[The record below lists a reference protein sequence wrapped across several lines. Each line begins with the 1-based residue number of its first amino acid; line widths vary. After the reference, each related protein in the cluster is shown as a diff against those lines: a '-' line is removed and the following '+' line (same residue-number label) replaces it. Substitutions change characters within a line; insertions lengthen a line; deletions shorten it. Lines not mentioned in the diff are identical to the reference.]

1 MKYEKI
7 VKWVLAALF
16 AVGVVFSFYG
26 FVVGFESN
34 GNAPVDNMLY
44 CAYAFALVTILAVL
58 FGVVVIGGM
67 NNPKSLLKLLI
78 GLVVGGAVI
87 AVAYVLAPGTPAIGY
102 LGEPVS
108 DGTLKLVDTVL
119 NLTYF
124 LFGGALLTLVAGDM
138 SPAVVAGGMKV
149 ALITTV
155 GGLIV
160 AVILQIFYNYILSQ
174 VESLTIEM
182 EDASISLMDILVK
195 YKENK

>member
-44 CAYAFALVTILAVL
+44 CAYAFALTTILAVL
-58 FGVVVIGGM
+58 FGVVVIGGI

-78 GLVVGGAVI
+78 GLVAGGAVI

-124 LFGGALLTLVAGDM
+124 FFGGALLTLVAGWIIG
-138 SPAVVAGGMKV
+138 AIRK
-149 ALITTV
+149 
-155 GGLIV
+155 
-160 AVILQIFYNYILSQ
+160 
-174 VESLTIEM
+174 
-182 EDASISLMDILVK
+182 
-195 YKENK
+195 

>member
-26 FVVGFESN
+26 FAVGFETN

-44 CAYAFALVTILAVL
+44 CAYAFALTTILAVV
-58 FGVVVIGGM
+58 FGVVVIGGL
-67 NNPKSLLKLLI
+67 NNPKSLLKLLL
-78 GLVVGGAVI
+78 GLVVGGVVI

-124 LFGGALLTLVAGDM
+124 FFGGALLTLV
-138 SPAVVAGGMKV
+138 GGWIIGAIRK
-149 ALITTV
+149 
-155 GGLIV
+155 
-160 AVILQIFYNYILSQ
+160 
-174 VESLTIEM
+174 
-182 EDASISLMDILVK
+182 
-195 YKENK
+195 